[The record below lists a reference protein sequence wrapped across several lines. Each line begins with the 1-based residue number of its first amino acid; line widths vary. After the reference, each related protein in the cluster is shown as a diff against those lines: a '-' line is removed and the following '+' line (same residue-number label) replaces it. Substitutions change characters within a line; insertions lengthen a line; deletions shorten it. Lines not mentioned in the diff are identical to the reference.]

1 MEKIIGTIE
10 PSHWLKE
17 YISKTPPEKKKPRIR
32 IVRGS
37 EKVRQ
42 ISPVRPQSSS
52 QRLLPVR
59 HQRSLSPAPHI
70 RPKAKSWW
78 ETIVGHF
85 ERLEQKTRSTVDN
98 LIRKAVNRKED
109 KDNKAK
115 HDFRGPDGTHISGKC
130 GQCIVINKKVDSVK
144 RIARGGIM
152 VLAISSTIAGVFIP
166 FTLSALPFLL
176 TLYNNI

>member
-17 YISKTPPEKKKPRIR
+17 YISKTPPEQRPRIR

-37 EKVRQ
+37 KKVIQ

-52 QRLLPVR
+52 Q
-59 HQRSLSPAPHI
+59 SLSPAPHI

-78 ETIVGHF
+78 ETIVSHF
-85 ERLEQKTRSTVDN
+85 EGLEQKTKSIVDN
-98 LIRKAVNRKED
+98 LIRKVISKKED
-109 KDNKAK
+109 VNSKVK
-115 HDFRGPDGTHISGKC
+115 HDFRGPDGTHVSKKC
-130 GQCIVINKKVDSVK
+130 GQCIVINKKVDSFK
-144 RIARGGIM
+144 RIVRGGIM
-152 VLAISSTIAGVFIP
+152 LLAISSTITGVYLP

-176 TLYNNI
+176 TLYSAI

>member
-1 MEKIIGTIE
+1 MEKIIGVE
-10 PSHWLKE
+10 PSPRLKE
-17 YISKTPPEKKKPRIR
+17 YISKTPPEKKNPRIR

-37 EKVRQ
+37 EKLRQ
-42 ISPVRPQSSS
+42 ISPVRPQM
-52 QRLLPVR
+52 LLT
-59 HQRSLSPAPHI
+59 RSLSPAPHI
-70 RPKAKSWW
+70 RPKAKSWC

-130 GQCIVINKKVDSVK
+130 EQCIVINKKVDSVK